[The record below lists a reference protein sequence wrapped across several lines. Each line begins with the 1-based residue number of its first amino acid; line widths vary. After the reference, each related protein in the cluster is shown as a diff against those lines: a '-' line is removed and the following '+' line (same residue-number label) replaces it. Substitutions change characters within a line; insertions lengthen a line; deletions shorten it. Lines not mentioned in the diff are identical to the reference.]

1 MAHDP
6 TESKS
11 SPVRA
16 LSRGLAVLQAINRG
30 PSLTMME
37 IARAAQV
44 PYPTASRLVQ
54 TLLLEGLVEQEPDRK
69 RYRPTALVQTLSNGY
84 MGDAHMTRLARQHI
98 VALTRRLKWPITLTS
113 RVGHSIVIRDSTHS
127 LTTLTFNAYY
137 PGYAMPVLE
146 SAAGVAILSFMNDVE
161 RAELFSSMERLP
173 AVVDN
178 PVYDLFLHEGLA
190 EETRERGYAVR
201 AFNMFTANPGKTS
214 SIAVP
219 ILQDGQPVG
228 ALTLAFFANAVRMQD
243 AEREFPPHMVETAA
257 LIAADLRTS
266 EHQRIA
272 RF

>member
-1 MAHDP
+1 MSNDLP
-6 TESKS
+6 DSKT

-44 PYPTASRLVQ
+44 PYPTASRLVH

-69 RYRPTALVQTLSNGY
+69 RYRPTALVQTLANGY
-84 MGDAHMTRLARQHI
+84 MGEAHLTKLARQHI
-98 VALTRRLKWPITLTS
+98 VALTREVKWPITLTS
-113 RVGHSIVIRDSTHS
+113 RVGHSVVIRDSTHS

-146 SAAGVAILSFMNDVE
+146 SAAGVAMLSFMDDAE
-161 RAELFSSMERLP
+161 RAELFLSMERLP
-173 AVVDN
+173 AVIDN
-178 PVYDLFLHEGLA
+178 PVYDLFMKEGLA
-190 EETRERGYAVR
+190 QETRARGYAVR

-219 ILQDGQPVG
+219 ILQDDKAIG
-228 ALTLAFFANAVRMQD
+228 ALTLAFFANSVKMQD
-243 AEREFPPHMVETAA
+243 AEREFTPPMIETAA
-257 LIAADLRTS
+257 NIASDLRTS
-266 EHQRIA
+266 ERQRIQ